1 MYDPRDLSGIRN
13 CFPIGKSMDLVHEP
27 WTTRALGPWWT
38 SRCSGGVTSP
48 EHTHVDD
55 CSHESS
61 TQVAWE
67 GTMRLAKLLVVS
79 ARCSVAGDEPA
90 MKRGRQRLMELD
102 VPVLWG
108 VATRRQ

>member
-1 MYDPRDLSGIRN
+1 
-13 CFPIGKSMDLVHEP
+13 
-27 WTTRALGPWWT
+27 
-38 SRCSGGVTSP
+38 
-48 EHTHVDD
+48 
-55 CSHESS
+55 
-61 TQVAWE
+61 
-67 GTMRLAKLLVVS
+67 MRLAKLLVVS